1 MMMLFAPMSALIL
14 VACLG
19 AVRETPSVAPVAA
32 PQPRCLAGTPA
43 WEAASPARA
52 WSVAGRDLR
61 LPRAPRHRSERPS
74 SSSLDGEALVQET
87 GIVPNDGGRRVFLN
101 GHSPGGRPLPGHPL
115 SLLRPP
121 SLQAG

>member
-1 MMMLFAPMSALIL
+1 MMMLFAPMSAVIL
-14 VACLG
+14 VAWLG

-32 PQPRCLAGTPA
+32 PEPRCPASTPA
-43 WEAASPARA
+43 CEAASPARA
-52 WSVAGRDLR
+52 WSVPGRDLW

-87 GIVPNDGGRRVFLN
+87 GIVPNDGGRREVLRRD
-101 GHSPGGRPLPGHPL
+101 SPGGRPLAGHPL